1 MSNAF
6 APIVRARPNPI
17 FGRPVHPGSPPF
29 DYSPILLLI
38 PFGFRIAPDTLSSG
52 IRRATGSRSV
62 LAVSGFRLR
71 ARLDFSIPSCSPGQR
86 GITPAFGYSA
96 PHPSAEG
103 TSTPMIHALPSAH
116 YEPLRHPMAPD
127 LSLAGVRLVIAGH
140 AMGLPVLRTLSLC
153 TCCRHYPGAA
163 AGRTL
168 RSASPSRISLPRKGC
183 RVGLRIVLFE
193 ACSAFTRVTACT
205 LALSPIRDTLI
216 EGFSHFVTSMTAP
229 IASGWSGRRV
239 GLAPTGKRRLS
250 TAHTRSGHR
259 AGSVS
264 EVGWVQILPR
274 RPTAKC

>member
-17 FGRPVHPGSPPF
+17 FGRPVHQGSLPF
-29 DYSPILLLI
+29 DYSPILLLK

-116 YEPLRHPMAPD
+116 YGLI
-127 LSLAGVRLVIAGH
+127 RLLIRVH
-140 AMGLPVLRTLSLC
+140 AR
-153 TCCRHYPGAA
+153 RAA
-163 AGRTL
+163 DHE
-168 RSASPSRISLPRKGC
+168 
-183 RVGLRIVLFE
+183 RVYIGE
-193 ACSAFTRVTACT
+193 T
-205 LALSPIRDTLI
+205 
-216 EGFSHFVTSMTAP
+216 GN
-229 IASGWSGRRV
+229 V
-239 GLAPTGKRRLS
+239 GRRLS
-250 TAHTRSGHR
+250 EHAADPSKSFACEAYVISGGGNAAFDKTAALYLQHRLTRAAEA
-259 AGSVS
+259 AGLV
-264 EVGWVQILPR
+264 EVQKGSSATLLDLPAWR
-274 RPTAKC
+274 CHSIAFIYERPLCAKLGRFDREHPRCTGVKRTL

>member
-17 FGRPVHPGSPPF
+17 FGRPVHQGSPPF
-29 DYSPILLLI
+29 DYSPILLLK

-116 YEPLRHPMAPD
+116 YGA
-127 LSLAGVRLVIAGH
+127 VR
-140 AMGLPVLRTLSLC
+140 P
-153 TCCRHYPGAA
+153 
-163 AGRTL
+163 
-168 RSASPSRISLPRKGC
+168 SPAHRYFRPR
-183 RVGLRIVLFE
+183 
-193 ACSAFTRVTACT
+193 
-205 LALSPIRDTLI
+205 
-216 EGFSHFVTSMTAP
+216 
-229 IASGWSGRRV
+229 GWS
-239 GLAPTGKRRLS
+239 RLRLFPW
-250 TAHTRSGHR
+250 HRRSGSHVPYKSLVELR
-259 AGSVS
+259 AVYMPDAAWAVS
-264 EVGWVQILPR
+264 GHP
-274 RPTAKC
+274 PS